1 LTFYHIYMYDLIS
14 VGTISVDLYFKGE
27 SFTFKD
33 NRFALAVG
41 GKYVANQFDL
51 KIGGGG
57 ANVAIGVAHHGFKT
71 AVIGKIGNN
80 PFKKIILDY
89 LKNRHVSTNLI
100 DQEDNYYNL
109 SAILLTQKGERS
121 IIHYSTPHQELFSS
135 GNPLLGLTKT
145 KIVYLG
151 NLPDVSL
158 TQRIKFL
165 KFLGKYKITR
175 ILNLGVIDCR
185 RPKKQLEKIFE
196 EIDILIVNGYEFSE
210 VVKAPHQDIHF
221 HEDVISWYIPSLFE
235 KIVIITEGERGSFG
249 YYRGK
254 VFYQRALKPAQ
265 IVDTTGAGDAYTAG
279 FISEFL
285 KSYDIEKSM
294 KKGAIYASHILAKIG
309 AN

>member
-1 LTFYHIYMYDLIS
+1 MYDLIS

-27 SFTFKD
+27 GFTFKD
-33 NRFALAVG
+33 NRFTLAVG

-57 ANVAIGVAHHGFKT
+57 ANVAIGVANHGFKP

-89 LKNRHVSTNLI
+89 LKLHHVSISLI
-100 DQEDNYYNL
+100 DKEADYYNL
-109 SAILLTQKGERS
+109 SAILLTKKGERT
-121 IIHYSTPHQELFSS
+121 IIHYSTPHQDLFSS

-175 ILNLGVIDCR
+175 VLNLGVVDCR
-185 RPKKQLEKIFE
+185 RPKKQLEEIFGE
-196 EIDILIVNGYEFSE
+196 VDILIVNGYEFSE
-210 VVKAPHQDIHF
+210 IVKAQHKDINF
-221 HEDVISWYIPSLFE
+221 HEDIVSWYIPQLFE
-235 KIVIITEGERGSFG
+235 KIVVVTEGEKGSFA

-254 VFYQRALKPAQ
+254 IFYQRALKPAQ
-265 IVDTTGAGDAYTAG
+265 IEDTTGAGDAYTAG
-279 FISEFL
+279 FISGFL
-285 KSYDIEKSM
+285 KSNNIEMSM

>member
-1 LTFYHIYMYDLIS
+1 MYDLIS

-27 SFTFKD
+27 NFTFKD

-89 LKNRHVSTNLI
+89 LKTHQVLTNLI
-100 DQEDNYYNL
+100 DQEDDYYNL
-109 SAILLTQKGERS
+109 STILLTQRGERT
-121 IIHYSTPHQELFSS
+121 IIHYATPHQHLFSAD
-135 GNPLLGLTKT
+135 NPLFGLTKT
-145 KIVYLG
+145 KMIYLG

-165 KFLGKYKITR
+165 KFIGKHKIIR

-185 RPKKQLEKIFE
+185 RPKNQLK
-196 EIDILIVNGYEFSE
+196 EILGETDILIVNGYEFSE
-210 VVKAPHQDIHF
+210 IVKAPHKDIHF
-221 HEDVISWYIPSLFE
+221 YDDIISWYIPYLFE
-235 KIVIITEGERGSFG
+235 KVVVVTEGEKGSFA
-249 YYRGK
+249 YFKGK

-279 FISEFL
+279 FISGFL
-285 KSYDIEKSM
+285 KSYDIEIAM

>member
-1 LTFYHIYMYDLIS
+1 MYDLIS
-14 VGTISVDLYFKGE
+14 IGTISVDLYFKGK
-27 SFTFKD
+27 SFTFKN
-33 NRFALAVG
+33 NRFALAIG

-71 AVIGKIGNN
+71 AVIGKVGNN

-89 LKNRHVSTNLI
+89 LDTHNVKTNLI
-100 DQEDNYYNL
+100 DQEDDYYNL
-109 SAILLTQKGERS
+109 SAILLTQKGERT
-121 IIHYSTPHQELFSS
+121 IIHYATPHQHLFSEKNS
-135 GNPLLGLTKT
+135 LLGLTRT
-145 KIVYLG
+145 KMIYLG

-158 TQRIKFL
+158 TQRVKLL
-165 KFLGKYKITR
+165 KFIGKHKITR
-175 ILNLGVIDCR
+175 VLNLGVIDCR
-185 RPKKQLEKIFE
+185 KPKDQLK
-196 EIDILIVNGYEFSE
+196 EILKETDILIINGYEFSE
-210 VVKAPHQDIHF
+210 MVKAFHRDIHF
-221 HEDVISWYIPSLFE
+221 QEDIISWYIPILFE
-235 KIVIITEGERGSFG
+235 KIVIITEGEKGSFG

>member
-1 LTFYHIYMYDLIS
+1 MYDLIS

-41 GKYVANQFDL
+41 GKYVANKFDL

-109 SAILLTQKGERS
+109 SAILLTQKGERT
-121 IIHYSTPHQELFSS
+121 IIHYASPHQHLFSAD
-135 GNPLLGLTKT
+135 NPLSGLIKT
-145 KIVYLG
+145 KVIYLG

-158 TQRIKFL
+158 TKRIKFL
-165 KFLGKYKITR
+165 KFIGKYKIIR

-185 RPKKQLEKIFE
+185 RPKPQLKEILN

-210 VVKAPHQDIHF
+210 MVKAPHQDIHF

-254 VFYQRALKPAQ
+254 VFYQRALKLAQ